1 MILFSLGILFFAVP
15 LWGEESLVPRL
26 VSSFPLS
33 GASGVSPSVGLWRL
47 VFDIPM
53 DTSSWTLWKA
63 PDASGDVPPLKDPG
77 KNPWIDEKTCE
88 FALGLLKENT
98 TYALQCNA
106 PGYEGFRSS
115 RGVPLEVT
123 LLNFST
129 RGEEEKAES
138 LPPSGRIGG
147 IVFHPLYGT
156 WKTEISGNPV
166 EIYFSPEGTFRYLL
180 AGEERRGTYQ
190 VLEGQ
195 IFISP
200 EGEEL
205 YSMRLHWRGDNSVIL
220 EDSEARLV
228 LERSVSPER
237 KEKMEE
243 KIPIPKTG
251 EKNLYF
257 PEGFDLYRCYDVEG
271 FRDALGKPLEVFSM
285 LLPRGWKAEGGVS
298 WKIRGKPVSLIDR
311 NDLMQPVELR
321 FRTFAPD
328 GRAGIRFFP
337 EVWFADLTRAPAAEF
352 FPPGAPY
359 GGVTSMP
366 VMDPVSYLREYV
378 TPFQAGLSGASLVDA
393 RELPDL
399 AQRFDAEMAIF
410 NRIGGMAGVRTDHR
424 VGMVTLEYPGK
435 GEKIRES
442 MVAVLR
448 YLSLP
453 GMVLWWSCSSFS
465 AYAPAEEFNAWQP
478 YIATSLNS
486 FQPNLTWL
494 VKLMALLDRNLQ
506 GIADVDARVRQID
519 AEITR
524 NRAETNAKIHRQ
536 MYPLLAPFADFVGP
550 DGKSRFLP
558 TDRDHQVDPDGN
570 IRSGTDLKED
580 PGWEKLVPREHQ

>member
-1 MILFSLGILFFAVP
+1 
-15 LWGEESLVPRL
+15 
-26 VSSFPLS
+26 
-33 GASGVSPSVGLWRL
+33 
-47 VFDIPM
+47 
-53 DTSSWTLWKA
+53 
-63 PDASGDVPPLKDPG
+63 
-77 KNPWIDEKTCE
+77 
-88 FALGLLKENT
+88 
-98 TYALQCNA
+98 
-106 PGYEGFRSS
+106 
-115 RGVPLEVT
+115 
-123 LLNFST
+123 
-129 RGEEEKAES
+129 
-138 LPPSGRIGG
+138 
-147 IVFHPLYGT
+147 
-156 WKTEISGNPV
+156 
-166 EIYFSPEGTFRYLL
+166 
-180 AGEERRGTYQ
+180 
-190 VLEGQ
+190 
-195 IFISP
+195 
-200 EGEEL
+200 
-205 YSMRLHWRGDNSVIL
+205 
-220 EDSEARLV
+220 
-228 LERSVSPER
+228 
-237 KEKMEE
+237 
-243 KIPIPKTG
+243 
-251 EKNLYF
+251 
-257 PEGFDLYRCYDVEG
+257 
-271 FRDALGKPLEVFSM
+271 
-285 LLPRGWKAEGGVS
+285 
-298 WKIRGKPVSLIDR
+298 
-311 NDLMQPVELR
+311 
-321 FRTFAPD
+321 
-328 GRAGIRFFP
+328 
-337 EVWFADLTRAPAAEF
+337 
-352 FPPGAPY
+352 
-359 GGVTSMP
+359 
-366 VMDPVSYLREYV
+366 
-378 TPFQAGLSGASLVDA
+378 DA

-424 VGMVTLEYPGK
+424 AGMVTLEYPGK

-506 GIADVDARVRQID
+506 GIADVDTRVRQID